1 MMEQVKGG
9 DLFEFLAAMEADQV
23 SEDQAK
29 YMFKQLL
36 RAVGYLHEK
45 DIVHRDLKPEN
56 VMLVD
61 KSARPR
67 LKITDFGEAKDLTG
81 GNACKTHI
89 GTELTMAPE
98 TFMLVRKYAGRASVK
113 TIDGKIA
120 DVWGLGVILHVMLV
134 IRFRVQGSGFRVQG
148 SGFRVYPPRHARH

>member
-1 MMEQVKGG
+1 M
-9 DLFEFLAAMEADQV
+9 FEFLAGMEVAQV

-29 YMFKQLL
+29 FMFAQLL
-36 RAVGYLHEK
+36 RAVGYLHQK

-61 KSARPR
+61 KSSRPR

-98 TFMLVRKYAGRASVK
+98 AFLLVREYAGSCLK
-113 TIDGKIA
+113 
-120 DVWGLGVILHVMLV
+120 
-134 IRFRVQGSGFRVQG
+134 RVCR
-148 SGFRVYPPRHARH
+148 

>member
-67 LKITDFGEAKDLTG
+67 LKITDFGELWG
-81 GNACKTHI
+81 G
-89 GTELTMAPE
+89 
-98 TFMLVRKYAGRASVK
+98 
-113 TIDGKIA
+113 
-120 DVWGLGVILHVMLV
+120 
-134 IRFRVQGSGFRVQG
+134 
-148 SGFRVYPPRHARH
+148 